1 MPSHRKLSSDLHRGK
16 PLFIRLRAEES
27 RRLSALARAYR
38 VTKVEFLRRL
48 LATTRDPEG
57 VEQFV
62 AVCRLCRRVSWP
74 AMAETCPTCVQP
86 TLEGQRICC
95 RACDLFVPAD
105 DLARHSAL
113 ASHLANMQRKRDYPP
128 TPEAAPSAA
137 QTPKLKGRGVA
148 VIAKRDASV

>member
-1 MPSHRKLSSDLHRGK
+1 
-16 PLFIRLRAEES
+16 
-27 RRLSALARAYR
+27 
-38 VTKVEFLRRL
+38 
-48 LATTRDPEG
+48 
-57 VEQFV
+57 
-62 AVCRLCRRVSWP
+62 
-74 AMAETCPTCVQP
+74 MAETCPTCVQP

-105 DLARHSAL
+105 DLARHGAL

-137 QTPKLKGRGVA
+137 RTPKLKGRGVA

>member
-1 MPSHRKLSSDLHRGK
+1 MDFAMMESRRFPVRSKRMPSHRKLSSDLHRGK

-95 RACDLFVPAD
+95 RAVTCSSLP
-105 DLARHSAL
+105 
-113 ASHLANMQRKRDYPP
+113 M
-128 TPEAAPSAA
+128 
-137 QTPKLKGRGVA
+137 
-148 VIAKRDASV
+148 